1 MIKLIRIYHY
11 PRSDDHYVVKRLFG
25 FEKFNNGISF
35 FFEDQTGK
43 NHMINTADTE
53 KTETKLYINGVFY
66 TNNDIKYEFDKI
78 SALIT
83 QDVNL
88 TAIESLP

>member
-1 MIKLIRIYHY
+1 MIKLIREYHY
-11 PRSDDHYVVKRLFG
+11 PRSDDHYIVKQLFG
-25 FEKFNNGISF
+25 FEKSSNGMSF

-43 NHMINTADTE
+43 NQMINTADTE
-53 KTETKLYINGVFY
+53 KTETKLYINRVLY
-66 TNNDIKYEFDKI
+66 TNKDIIRDFDKI

-88 TAIESLP
+88 TAIEALP

>member
-1 MIKLIRIYHY
+1 MIKLVREYHY
-11 PRSDDHYVVKRLFG
+11 PRFDDHYEIKRLFG

-43 NHMINTADTE
+43 NQMINTADTE
-53 KTETKLYINGVFY
+53 KTETKLYINHVLY
-66 TNNDIKYEFDKI
+66 TNEAITREFDKI

>member
-1 MIKLIRIYHY
+1 MIKLIREYHY
-11 PRSDDHYVVKRLFG
+11 PRSDDHFIVKRLFG
-25 FEKFNNGISF
+25 FEKFNNSISF

-43 NHMINTADTE
+43 NQMINTADTE
-53 KTETKLYINGVFY
+53 KTETKLYINRVLY
-66 TNNDIKYEFDKI
+66 TNKELTREFDKI

>member
-1 MIKLIRIYHY
+1 MIKLIREYHY
-11 PRSDDHYVVKRLFG
+11 PRLDDHFVVKRLFG

-43 NHMINTADTE
+43 NQMINTADTE
-53 KTETKLYINGVFY
+53 KTETKLYINRVLY
-66 TNNDIKYEFDKI
+66 TNKELTREFDKI